1 MDSVLSL
8 QSLAVS
14 FGDDGPLS
22 VVQCPKNGSQITV
35 GCSTSSN
42 SCDVVGGGEHY
53 F

>member
-1 MDSVLSL
+1 MNSVLSL
-8 QSLAVS
+8 QSLDVS
-14 FGDDGPLS
+14 FTDEGPLS
-22 VVQCPKNGSQITV
+22 VVQCPKNGSTWSV